1 METILSKIA
10 FLRAEIGRL
19 QQEVANLE
27 REHEKEILAAA
38 LADREGAQASNS
50 LFGDGLES
58 APPAEQTPLQVANKM
73 LQRFMNGR

>member
-38 LADREGAQASNS
+38 LRDRQEAGIGASGFETVAAGSNS
-50 LFGDGLES
+50 ENDLPKVVDPNE
-58 APPAEQTPLQVANKM
+58 M
-73 LQRFMNGR
+73 LRKFIDR